1 MDSMTEMFCD
11 ESSEILR
18 GMRKSLL
25 GVKGSDSY
33 DQEIIQEIFR
43 GVHTLKAD
51 STMMLYE
58 NMSELS
64 SVMESLL
71 YCFRGG
77 DKKVTQVE
85 RFNKLITGYLDFFE
99 QETDKLAEDKKPD
112 GAAEELEKEIKLFT
126 SEITAGMSEKEAE
139 EYKKNISKPKRQI
152 YYIASATDEEAAESK
167 EKKKKK
173 DKAPETEKAAVQ
185 DIKSQGQE
193 ISEDKELA
201 SLEKEK
207 MEPKKSETKKKDSD
221 ENIKSK
227 KKKYML
233 SDAERQIIG
242 QSVRN
247 LLRVIDNL
255 EYELGSGES
264 GTFTRKQLERLQEIY
279 KDMEMVKKELVT
291 TDFVPV
297 AKKMEIV
304 VDEMSEKLHK
314 PVKLSVKGQEIPI
327 GSELREKISSALI
340 HIIRNAIDH
349 GIEDSETRERLGK
362 SPMGLIKL
370 RFSTENGRIRI
381 SVKDDGCGIDTEKIL
396 KAAQEKNLL
405 TKPAEKY
412 SEREIY
418 GLMLVS
424 GLTTTE
430 VANEYSGRGVGMD
443 VISHN
448 VSDMGGK
455 LKISSKKGLGT
466 TITMKF

>member
-11 ESSEILR
+11 DSSEILR
-18 GMRKSLL
+18 NMRKCLL
-25 GVKGSDSY
+25 GAKGSDSY
-33 DQEIIQEIFR
+33 GQNIIQELFR

-58 NMSELS
+58 DMSELS
-64 SVMESLL
+64 NVMESLL
-71 YCFRGG
+71 YCFRGEN
-77 DKKVTQVE
+77 KKVTEVE
-85 RFNKLITGYLDFFE
+85 RFDMLVIGYLDFFE
-99 QETDKLAEDKKPD
+99 QETDKLAQGGKAD
-112 GAAEELEKEIKLFT
+112 GAATALEQEIKLFT
-126 SEITAGMSEKEAE
+126 SEIIARMSEEEAE
-139 EYKKNISKPKRQI
+139 EYQKNISKPKKQI
-152 YYIASATDEEAAESK
+152 YYIASASPEEVPEIKEKRKRTVSEPVISEKKQSERKEEQAVPVVKEPAASQHIKESK
-167 EKKKKK
+167 KSDVKRNDGDDAAKHKKKRY
-173 DKAPETEKAAVQ
+173 
-185 DIKSQGQE
+185 I
-193 ISEDKELA
+193 ISEA
-201 SLEKEK
+201 EKQLV
-207 MEPKKSETKKKDSD
+207 S
-221 ENIKSK
+221 
-227 KKKYML
+227 
-233 SDAERQIIG
+233 
-242 QSVRN
+242 QSARN

-255 EYELGSGES
+255 EYELGSNES
-264 GTFTRKQLERLQEIY
+264 GTFTRKQLERLQNIY
-279 KDMEMVKKELVT
+279 ADLELVKKELVS

-304 VDEMSEKLHK
+304 VDEMSEQLHK
-314 PVKLSVKGQEIPI
+314 PVKLLVKGQEIPV

-362 SPMGLIKL
+362 SPMGLVKL
-370 RFSTENGRIRI
+370 RFSTEDGRIKV

-405 TKPAEKY
+405 TKPVDEY

-418 GLMLVS
+418 GLMLLS
-424 GLTTTE
+424 GITTTA

-448 VSDMGGK
+448 VSEMGGK

>member
-18 GMRKSLL
+18 NMRKSLL
-25 GVKGSDSY
+25 GAKGSDSY
-33 DQEIIQEIFR
+33 GQNIIQELFR

-58 NMSELS
+58 DMSELS
-64 SVMESLL
+64 NVMESLL
-71 YCFRGG
+71 YCFRGEN
-77 DKKVTQVE
+77 KKVTEVE
-85 RFNKLITGYLDFFE
+85 RFDMLVIGYLDFFE
-99 QETDKLAEDKKPD
+99 QETDKLAQGGKAD
-112 GAAEELEKEIKLFT
+112 GAATALEQEIKLFT
-126 SEITAGMSEKEAE
+126 SEIIARMSEEEAE
-139 EYKKNISKPKRQI
+139 EYQKNISKPKKQI
-152 YYIASATDEEAAESK
+152 YYIASASAEEVPEIKEKRKRTVSELTISEQKQPERKEEQDVPAVKEPTSKRIKESK
-167 EKKKKK
+167 KSDAKRKDGDDAAKLKKKRY
-173 DKAPETEKAAVQ
+173 
-185 DIKSQGQE
+185 I
-193 ISEDKELA
+193 ISE
-201 SLEKEK
+201 
-207 MEPKKSETKKKDSD
+207 
-221 ENIKSK
+221 
-227 KKKYML
+227 
-233 SDAERQIIG
+233 AERQLVS
-242 QSVRN
+242 QSTRN

-255 EYELGSGES
+255 EYELGNNES
-264 GTFTRKQLERLQEIY
+264 GTFTRKQLERLQNIY
-279 KDMEMVKKELVT
+279 EDLELVKKELVS

-304 VDEMSEKLHK
+304 VDEMSEQLHK
-314 PVKLSVKGQEIPI
+314 PVKLLVKGQEIPV

-362 SPMGLIKL
+362 SPMGLVKL
-370 RFSTENGRIRI
+370 RFSTEDGRLKV

-405 TKPAEKY
+405 TKPAEEY

-418 GLMLVS
+418 GLMLLS
-424 GLTTTE
+424 GITTTA

-448 VSDMGGK
+448 VSEMGGK

>member
-18 GMRKSLL
+18 NMRKTLL
-25 GVKGSDSY
+25 GVKDSTSY
-33 DQEIIQEIFR
+33 EQEVVQELFR

-58 NMSELS
+58 SMSELS
-64 SVMESLL
+64 NVMESLL

-77 DKKVTQVE
+77 NKRVTEVE
-85 RFNKLITGYLDFFE
+85 RFNTLITGYLDFFE
-99 QETDKLAEDKKPD
+99 QEIDKLAD
-112 GAAEELEKEIKLFT
+112 GRKTDGTAEALEQEIKIFT
-126 SEITAGMSEKEAE
+126 SEIIAKMSEEEAE
-139 EYKKNISKPKRQI
+139 EYQKNISKPKRQI
-152 YYIASATDEEAAESK
+152 YYIASASDAEVPEVN
-167 EKKKKK
+167 EKKKKAAL
-173 DKAPETEKAAVQ
+173 DRKAIEKVSPEMTV
-185 DIKSQGQE
+185 
-193 ISEDKELA
+193 
-201 SLEKEK
+201 
-207 MEPKKSETKKKDSD
+207 SETAVPAKKADSQNV
-221 ENIKSK
+221 EASKSK
-227 KKKYML
+227 KNDAKRKESDESTKLRKKRYII
-233 SDAERQIIG
+233 SEAERQLVS

-247 LLRVIDNL
+247 LLRIIDTL
-255 EYELGSGES
+255 EYELGNDES
-264 GTFTRKQLERLQEIY
+264 GTFTRKQLERLQDVYADLEL
-279 KDMEMVKKELVT
+279 VKKELVN

-304 VDEMSEKLHK
+304 VDEMSEQLHK
-314 PVKLSVKGQEIPI
+314 PVKLLVKGQEIPV
-327 GSELREKISSALI
+327 GSEQREKISSALI
-340 HIIRNAIDH
+340 HIIRNAVDH

-370 RFSTENGRIRI
+370 RFSTENGRLKV
-381 SVKDDGCGIDTEKIL
+381 SVKDDGSGIDTEKVL

-405 TKPAEKY
+405 TKPAEEY

-424 GLTTTE
+424 GVTTTE

-448 VSDMGGK
+448 VSEMGGK